1 MIEQEE
7 PEEYGDDFRLQ
18 EEWLAGFLSDAP
30 GEEAWK
36 YLRRVMFLSVFLERI
51 EMDDRENA
59 DIDKITDI

>member
-18 EEWLAGFLSDAP
+18 EEWLAGFLPDAP
-30 GEEAWK
+30 GEEARK